1 MAPSNRTMN
10 VWPPLIL
17 AVSLFPL
24 SIRPIIKLLR
34 LYRQN
39 ENVFERL
46 LLEIAWPRPR
56 ISPLS
61 LSLSLLLF
69 RVSTY
74 RLNKDFIG
82 FISLSTR
89 QYFVRRKKTT
99 EYRWSR
105 FKVCPNDFNHYSWN
119 CWYLPRRRDTLL
131 ISIPENSAVLY
142 FSIYCQIIERKSSLR
157 LFEVFYVRIER

>member
-34 LYRQN
+34 PYRQN
-39 ENVFERL
+39 ENLFKRL
-46 LLEIAWPRPR
+46 LLGWLLLLDLVLASR
-56 ISPLS
+56 
-61 LSLSLLLF
+61 LSLLLF
-69 RVSTY
+69 RVSTC

-99 EYRWSR
+99 EYRWSH
-105 FKVCPNDFNHYSWN
+105 FKMCPNDFNPYSWN
-119 CWYLPRRRDTLL
+119 CRYLPRRRGTLL
-131 ISIPENSAVLY
+131 ISVPENSPLLY
-142 FSIYCQIIERKSSLR
+142 FYIYCQIIERKSSLR
-157 LFEVFYVRIER
+157 LFEVFYVWIER